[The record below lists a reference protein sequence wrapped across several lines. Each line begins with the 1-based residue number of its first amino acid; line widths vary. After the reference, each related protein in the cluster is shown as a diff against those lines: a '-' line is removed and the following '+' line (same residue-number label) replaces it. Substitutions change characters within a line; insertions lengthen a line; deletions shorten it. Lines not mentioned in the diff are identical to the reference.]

1 MEVGGRF
8 TFPLPILTQ
17 WFAAHALLRSPAH
30 IADIIFSLGPSQEAD
45 LWSRAQEAAEH
56 CSQLHPLAAEWLYPV
71 VYSSVIHEFVYSNAI
86 TEYTYSWLEADLRR
100 VQWRE

>member
-1 MEVGGRF
+1 MRFCAALRTLRTSSSHWDQARKRICGVG
-8 TFPLPILTQ
+8 
-17 WFAAHALLRSPAH
+17 LR
-30 IADIIFSLGPSQEAD
+30 
-45 LWSRAQEAAEH
+45 RAEH